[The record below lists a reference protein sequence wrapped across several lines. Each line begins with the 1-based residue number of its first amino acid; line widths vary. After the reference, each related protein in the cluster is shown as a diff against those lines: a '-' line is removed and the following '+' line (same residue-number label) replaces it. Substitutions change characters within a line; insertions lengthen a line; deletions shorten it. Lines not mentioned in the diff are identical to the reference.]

1 MEAQN
6 EHLEEVS
13 KLKDELDVANERIL
27 KLSEVQET
35 LELYKKRMSDDD
47 YQKKKIKDLGGINE
61 QLKER
66 LHRLEED

>member
-1 MEAQN
+1 M
-6 EHLEEVS
+6 
-13 KLKDELDVANERIL
+13 ANERIL